1 MFRFRSY
8 RFPDLVEEM
17 ARMNRFFGRTWE
29 PGATV
34 CGFPSVNVYDEDE
47 AYVVRAAIP
56 GIDSKEL
63 EIEATARRLS
73 IKGERKPAGSEQA
86 RYRRRERETGSFA
99 RTIELPQPID
109 PDAIAA
115 TYEDGVLEVTL
126 PKAAEARPRRVAI
139 A

>member
-17 ARMNRFFGRTWE
+17 ARMHRHFGWSWE
-29 PGATV
+29 PNATA
-34 CGFPSVNVYDEDE
+34 CGFPSLNVYDNGE

-56 GIDSKEL
+56 GVDSKQL
-63 EIEATARRLS
+63 EIEATGRSLS
-73 IKGERKPAGSEQA
+73 IKGERKPAGGERT
-86 RYRRRERETGSFA
+86 RYRRREREAGSFA
-99 RTIELPQPID
+99 RTIELPLPVD
-109 PDAIAA
+109 PDRIAA

-126 PKAAEARPRRVAI
+126 PKAEEVRPRRVAV